1 MVSDGRKL
9 TTSII
14 DVKTEKS
21 FTIRGQG
28 QLDTNLTFKI
38 QRNIS
43 KTKSNFFPSANIFS
57 TDIQNVYKSVNGD
70 DYLV

>member
-43 KTKSNFFPSANIFS
+43 KTKSNFFPIKRIFFQQIFK
-57 TDIQNVYKSVNGD
+57 TFIRV
-70 DYLV
+70 